1 MRVGGYFI
9 YMIPVHEYI
18 AQLFI
23 GHTFRFKCD
32 CLMALDITG
41 RVVDW
46 EEHSTEIVLLVD
58 VDKKIV
64 KIGLNHPTLTIEK
77 VL

>member
-1 MRVGGYFI
+1 
-9 YMIPVHEYI
+9 
-18 AQLFI
+18 
-23 GHTFRFKCD
+23 
-32 CLMALDITG
+32 MALDITG